1 VWFLPFALSLSLAP
15 PFLQRWSLDGILKA
29 RELFLFV
36 QLTFA
41 CCCYCWTCDRKLVF
55 DINPHQCWELS
66 EDVMVG
72 CQFHIDFPFKVSD
85 HVLLLLVEGLWTCVE
100 IAVEGLW
107 TCVEIAVEGLW
118 TCVEIAVEGLWTCV
132 AIAWTT
138 RQFLVWFSCFL
149 CSLGFYFFHTSW

>member
-1 VWFLPFALSLSLAP
+1 LLSLSLTP

-85 HVLLLLVEGLWTCVE
+85 HVLLLLVEGLWTCV
-100 IAVEGLW
+100 AVACGRSLNMCW
-107 TCVEIAVEGLW
+107 DCCWRSLNMCCYCLNHLSVFGFV
-118 TCVEIAVEGLWTCV
+118 
-132 AIAWTT
+132 
-138 RQFLVWFSCFL
+138 FLFSLFFRILFFPYFL
-149 CSLGFYFFHTSW
+149 IMLLLLSSDLKAL